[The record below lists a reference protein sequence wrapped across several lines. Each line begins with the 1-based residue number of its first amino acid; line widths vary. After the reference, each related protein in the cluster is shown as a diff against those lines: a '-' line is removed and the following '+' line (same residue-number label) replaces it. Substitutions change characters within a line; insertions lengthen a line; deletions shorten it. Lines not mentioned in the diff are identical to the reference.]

1 MDIQPVNLP
10 HLAAVILGMTLVII
24 PVMGATIRFAA
35 RPFVE
40 ALIQSGLVRRGEQIA
55 GTDNGKLIRRI
66 QELELEVALLKSKD
80 ADVLRQR
87 VS

>member
-1 MDIQPVNLP
+1 MEIQPINLP
-10 HLAAVILGMTLVII
+10 ELCGVILGMTLVII
-24 PVMGATIRFAA
+24 PVFGATIRFAA

-40 ALIQSGLVRRGEQIA
+40 ALITSGLVRRGEQIT
-55 GTDNGKLIRRI
+55 GSDNGKLIRRI

-80 ADVLRQR
+80 VDLLRQR